1 MEQKK
6 RLHSIRIY
14 FDLLLAYTRGRDRIS
29 LDRKLEG
36 AKKKFTRVRPYTHI
50 YTYIRVDLAG
60 RRRPSGGRAVTV
72 CRPPR
77 RRLFTVP
84 RERKRLSL
92 YTQTD
97 IHIHRYLF
105 YTADIHKRSRARV
118 FVEIRDRPTDRRC
131 TGVWQ
136 RERESGQ
143 CASGSLYFRSR
154 SSSAICSRAISSGAG
169 GGEKTRFGLF

>member
-50 YTYIRVDLAG
+50 YTRGLSGTTAAFGGSSGHCLPSSSSSSFHSPAREEAALALYTD
-60 RRRPSGGRAVTV
+60 RHSYTQVSFLYGG
-72 CRPPR
+72 
-77 RRLFTVP
+77 
-84 RERKRLSL
+84 
-92 YTQTD
+92 YTQTV
-97 IHIHRYLF
+97 
-105 YTADIHKRSRARV
+105 SRACVCRDKGPT
-118 FVEIRDRPTDRRC
+118 DRPTVHRC
-131 TGVWQ
+131 MAE